1 MQFVISLCLTII
13 FVILVGEMLRKKPL
27 PFYVGAILL
36 TLISI
41 FATWN
46 IIGALQTLLKPL
58 SGGALVGAIFV
69 IVMFAGAFPPGGFGA
84 KTFMPVR
91 AQLSIIGGIMAIGHG
106 LSLGKTY
113 FLRLAAIITGSSS
126 TGSFDMTT
134 ILALIISAALLI
146 IMLPLFSTSFKLIR
160 SKMNG
165 KSWKKLQRFAYLF
178 YALMFI
184 HILAFEIPKAMRGL
198 KGYAVNVFAYSL
210 VFLCYLFC
218 RILRQVYRNKKEL
231 MVRMQITFVTV
242 ALLISTAGCAYI
254 VEYASQSEKASVADL
269 PEVAGA
275 RKTETSEAV
284 TTEAKISVTETEV
297 AKASETS
304 SEIEIESGANDSYD
318 YVDGIYHGTGMGN
331 NGKIGVEVTISD
343 GKISSISITDFPD
356 DDDYF
361 DVDKDG
367 SGMIENMIA
376 SQSAEVDTISGATY
390 SSEGLIDAVN
400 MALSE
405 AMMK

>member
-1 MQFVISLCLTII
+1 MQFIISLCLII
-13 FVILVGEMLRKKPL
+13 ILVIVAGEMLRKRPL

-36 TLISI
+36 TLISV

-46 IIGALQTLLKPL
+46 KLGILQAVFKPL
-58 SGGALVGAIFV
+58 SGGAIVGAIFV

-84 KTFMPVR
+84 RTFMPVR
-91 AQLSIIGGIMAIGHG
+91 AQLSIIGCIAAIGHG
-106 LSLGKTY
+106 LSLGKNY
-113 FLRLAAIITGSSS
+113 VLRIVGSIIGRSGEVSYD
-126 TGSFDMTT
+126 FITT
-134 ILALIISAALLI
+134 ASLIISAALLLV
-146 IMLPLFSTSFKLIR
+146 MLPLFVTSFKFIR
-160 SKMNG
+160 KKMNG
-165 KSWKKLQRFAYLF
+165 KTWKKLQRFAYLF
-178 YALMFI
+178 YGLMFI
-184 HILAFEIPKAMRGL
+184 HILAFEIPKAMRGV

-254 VEYASQSEKASVADL
+254 VEYASQSEKASVADF
-269 PEVAGA
+269 PEVAGVQKA
-275 RKTETSEAV
+275 ETSEAV

-297 AKASETS
+297 AEASETS

-318 YVDGIYHGTGMGN
+318 YVDGTYHGTGMGN
-331 NGKIGVEVTISD
+331 NGKIGVDVTISD
-343 GKISSISITDFPD
+343 GRIESIVISDFPD
-356 DDDYF
+356 DADYF

-367 SGMIENMIA
+367 SRMIENMIA
-376 SQSAEVDTISGATY
+376 GQSTEVDTISGATY